1 MQKRGAGVRRIKD
14 MCGWVPGSGAEVCWG
29 GHPLA
34 AGWIQCGWGLCSYR
48 HAAAAATDDGGVSPL
63 PALPSTAKAA
73 VSLLSGCFFFS
84 ENSFLLINK
93 TLGLNPGAC
102 PK

>member
-73 VSLLSGCFFFS
+73 VSLLSGCFFF
-84 ENSFLLINK
+84 F
-93 TLGLNPGAC
+93 
-102 PK
+102 